1 MVKFRNLHKT
11 DADVPDYFCR
21 SKCHV
26 GTIHMLMLILKWIS
40 SGFVHLFIFGDFFK
54 KVDNF
59 KN

>member
-40 SGFVHLFIFGDFFK
+40 SGFVHLFIFWRFFQES
-54 KVDNF
+54 
-59 KN
+59 